1 MRLRLQARHHVRMPD
16 SPPSPLRLAVI
27 GVRDPYALMTWGL
40 AAFVLGTVAQEFY
53 RGIRARRRM
62 FGEGIPLAFVR
73 LIGRNRRRY
82 GGYLVHLGVLV
93 YYVAFAGSIFKVTKE
108 VTLVPGEKVE
118 IKSPFGHTY
127 AFTFLGISQYEA
139 LNRQVSSA
147 SLEVRKD
154 GKAGRVLTSEKR
166 QHVNSFGEPTFQP
179 STEVGIR
186 SGLREDIYVVYA
198 GSVGG
203 TERSNFAITI
213 NPLVWWV
220 WAGGVILVIGGLTTM
235 WPGGRA
241 TVPVAAGS
249 SAQAGFEAR
258 LVGTGA

>member
-1 MRLRLQARHHVRMPD
+1 
-16 SPPSPLRLAVI
+16 
-27 GVRDPYALMTWGL
+27 
-40 AAFVLGTVAQEFY
+40 VAQEFY

-62 FGEGIPLAFVR
+62 FGEAPVQAFVR

-93 YYVAFAGSIFKVTKE
+93 YFVAFAGSIFKVTKE

-118 IKSPFGHTY
+118 LRSPFGHTY
-127 AFTFLGISQYEA
+127 SFTFLGISQYQA

-147 SLEVRKD
+147 SLEIRRD
-154 GKAGRVLTSEKR
+154 GATRGVLTSEKR

-179 STEVGIR
+179 STEVGIH
-186 SGLREDIYVVYA
+186 SGLREDLYVVYA
-198 GSVGG
+198 GSIGG

-241 TVPVAAGS
+241 SVPVVAPS

-258 LVGTGA
+258 LVGTEA